1 MRQKEQVLGS
11 RCQVSGENPKPRTQN
26 LAPNTSSDSRH
37 APIRAEIRRLY
48 MAATNPP
55 LPPPW
60 TGHHG
65 RALDRLLKA
74 NPKWPVDVWIRCVRN
89 RFASEDINLG
99 EDPIRWIPR
108 LPDYVRG
115 RLNKFGKPKP
125 LTADE
130 HYHMTHAT
138 GDWLST
144 VYYPQIAP
152 IPPIESAESVKSAD
166 KKF

>member
-1 MRQKEQVLGS
+1 LKLSAKSAQSVD
-11 RCQVSGENPKPRTQN
+11 
-26 LAPNTSSDSRH
+26 ARH

-48 MAATNPP
+48 MAATSPP

-60 TGHHG
+60 TGYHG

-74 NPKWPVDVWIRCVRN
+74 NPQWPADVWIRCVRN
-89 RFASEDINLG
+89 RFASDFNLA

-115 RLNKFGKPKP
+115 RLNKFGKPKHS
-125 LTADE
+125 TSEEMYA
-130 HYHMTHAT
+130 MTHAT

-144 VYYPQIAP
+144 VYYPQPAP
-152 IPPIESAESVKSAD
+152 ALPPTNGPGITPITPIQSEQSASSAD
-166 KKF
+166 KR